1 MPKQKT
7 VEFCVIRSYFAFYCI
22 FVNNIRFKITI
33 TTNMPSESAVV
44 LGAAKSRGIASTE
57 DDLNRSII
65 KLLQQDGRLPYKDIA
80 RELNVSEGTIRNRVQ
95 SMKQSGALKI
105 VALADP
111 MAIRYQADA
120 MIGIKVANQATPRAV
135 ANRLSELGEVVY
147 VLWVSGRYD
156 LLIEVV
162 CETGEAFQHFLE
174 AHCFGHDDIDQIEVM
189 SGIEMFKNQFLLKR
203 QAQ

>member
-1 MPKQKT
+1 MGQ
-7 VEFCVIRSYFAFYCI
+7 
-22 FVNNIRFKITI
+22 
-33 TTNMPSESAVV
+33 
-44 LGAAKSRGIASTE
+44 AKVRAIASAE

-65 KLLQQDGRLPYKDIA
+65 KMLQQDGRLPYKDVA
-80 RELNVSEGTIRNRVQ
+80 TALKVSEGTIRNRVQ

-120 MIGIKVANQATPRAV
+120 MIGVKVASPATPRDV
-135 ANRLSELGEVVY
+135 ALRLSELGEVVY

-156 LLIEVV
+156 LLVEVV
-162 CETGEAFQHFLE
+162 CETSSAFQDFLE
-174 AHCFGHDDIDQIEVM
+174 QHCFGQSDIDQIEIM

>member
-1 MPKQKT
+1 MTDP
-7 VEFCVIRSYFAFYCI
+7 
-22 FVNNIRFKITI
+22 
-33 TTNMPSESAVV
+33 AVP
-44 LGAAKSRGIASTE
+44 LETGKARGIASA
-57 DDLNRSII
+57 DDNLNREII
-65 KLLQQDGRLPYKDIA
+65 RMLQQDGRLPYKDIA
-80 RELNVSEGTIRNRVQ
+80 LELKVSEGTIRNRIQ

-111 MAIRYQADA
+111 MAIRYKADA
-120 MIGIKVANQATPRAV
+120 MIGIKVATPATPRDV
-135 ANRLSELGEVVY
+135 ATRLAELGEVVY

-162 CETGEAFQHFLE
+162 CETRGAFQQFLE
-174 AHCFGHDDIDQIEVM
+174 THCFGHDDIDSIEVM

>member
-1 MPKQKT
+1 
-7 VEFCVIRSYFAFYCI
+7 
-22 FVNNIRFKITI
+22 
-33 TTNMPSESAVV
+33 MPSE
-44 LGAAKSRGIASTE
+44 AATSIVPGKSRGIASTE
-57 DDLNRSII
+57 DDLNRAII
-65 KLLQQDGRLPYKDIA
+65 KMLQQDGRLPYKDIA
-80 RELNVSEGTIRNRVQ
+80 TSLKVSEGTIRNRVQ

-111 MAIRYQADA
+111 MAIRYKADA
-120 MIGIKVANQATPRAV
+120 MIGIKVANPATPRAV
-135 ANRLSELGEVVY
+135 AHRLSECGEVVY

-162 CETGEAFQHFLE
+162 CETRNAFQTFLE
-174 AHCFGHDDIDQIEVM
+174 QHCFGHDDIDQIEVM

>member
-1 MPKQKT
+1 MSSSAAAPI
-7 VEFCVIRSYFAFYCI
+7 E
-22 FVNNIRFKITI
+22 
-33 TTNMPSESAVV
+33 PSR
-44 LGAAKSRGIASTE
+44 SRGIASTE
-57 DDLNRSII
+57 DDLNRAII
-65 KLLQQDGRLPYKDIA
+65 KMLQDDGRLPYKDIA
-80 RELNVSEGTIRNRVQ
+80 RALEVSEGTIRNRVQ

-120 MIGIKVANQATPRAV
+120 MIGIKVAHPATPRQV
-135 ANRLSELGEVVY
+135 AHRLSEHGEVVY

-162 CETGEAFQHFLE
+162 CETSSAFQEFLE
-174 AHCFGHDDIDQIEVM
+174 QHCFGHDDIDQIEVM

>member
-1 MPKQKT
+1 MPT
-7 VEFCVIRSYFAFYCI
+7 
-22 FVNNIRFKITI
+22 
-33 TTNMPSESAVV
+33 ESA
-44 LGAAKSRGIASTE
+44 AAIDSPKVRGIASTE
-57 DDLNRSII
+57 DDLNREII
-65 KLLQQDGRLPYKDIA
+65 RLLQQDGRLPYKDIA
-80 RELNVSEGTIRNRVQ
+80 RALDVSEGTVRNRVQ

-120 MIGIKVANQATPRAV
+120 MIGIKVASPATPRQV
-135 ANRLSELGEVVY
+135 ATRLAAHGEVVY

-162 CETGEAFQHFLE
+162 CETSGAFQDFLE
-174 AHCFGHDDIDQIEVM
+174 QHCFGHADIGQIEVM

>member
-1 MPKQKT
+1 
-7 VEFCVIRSYFAFYCI
+7 
-22 FVNNIRFKITI
+22 
-33 TTNMPSESAVV
+33 MPSQTALSMKAS
-44 LGAAKSRGIASTE
+44 KPRGIASSE

-65 KLLQQDGRLPYKDIA
+65 KMLQQDGRLPYKDIA
-80 RELNVSEGTIRNRVQ
+80 RALKVSEGTIRNRVQ

-111 MAIRYQADA
+111 MAIRYEADA
-120 MIGIKVANQATPRAV
+120 MIGIKVASPATPRDV
-135 ANRLSELGEVVY
+135 AQRLSEHAEVVY

-162 CETGEAFQHFLE
+162 CETRSAFQSFLE
-174 AHCFGHDDIDQIEVM
+174 NHCFGHEDIDQIEIM

>member
-1 MPKQKT
+1 MQSQTALSMKAGKP
-7 VEFCVIRSYFAFYCI
+7 
-22 FVNNIRFKITI
+22 
-33 TTNMPSESAVV
+33 
-44 LGAAKSRGIASTE
+44 RGIASSE

-65 KLLQQDGRLPYKDIA
+65 KMLQQDGRLPYKDIA
-80 RELNVSEGTIRNRVQ
+80 RALKVSEGTIRNRVQ

-111 MAIRYQADA
+111 MAIRYEADA
-120 MIGIKVANQATPRAV
+120 MIGIKVASPATPRDV
-135 ANRLSELGEVVY
+135 AQRLSEHAEVVY

-162 CETGEAFQHFLE
+162 CETRAAFQSFLE
-174 AHCFGHDDIDQIEVM
+174 NHCFGHEDIDQIEIM

>member
-1 MPKQKT
+1 MASQT
-7 VEFCVIRSYFAFYCI
+7 SIAI
-22 FVNNIRFKITI
+22 DN
-33 TTNMPSESAVV
+33 
-44 LGAAKSRGIASTE
+44 AKSRGIASTE

-65 KLLQQDGRLPYKDIA
+65 KLLQEDGRLPYNDIA
-80 RELNVSEGTIRNRVQ
+80 KTLKVSEGTIRNRVQ

-120 MIGIKVANQATPRAV
+120 MIGIKVASPATPREV
-135 ANRLSELGEVVY
+135 AHRLSERGEVVY

-162 CETGEAFQHFLE
+162 CESSDAFQKFLE
-174 AHCFGHDDIDQIEVM
+174 THCFGHVDIDQIEVM

>member
-1 MPKQKT
+1 MGQ
-7 VEFCVIRSYFAFYCI
+7 
-22 FVNNIRFKITI
+22 
-33 TTNMPSESAVV
+33 
-44 LGAAKSRGIASTE
+44 AKVRAIASTE

-65 KLLQQDGRLPYKDIA
+65 KMLQQDGRLPYKDVA
-80 RELNVSEGTIRNRVQ
+80 TALKVSEGTIRNRVQ

-120 MIGIKVANQATPRAV
+120 MIGVKVASPATPRDV
-135 ANRLSELGEVVY
+135 ALRLSELGEVVY

-162 CETGEAFQHFLE
+162 CETSSAFQDFLE
-174 AHCFGHDDIDQIEVM
+174 QYCFGQNDIDQIEIM

>member
-1 MPKQKT
+1 MPGSQPLPIEPAKT
-7 VEFCVIRSYFAFYCI
+7 
-22 FVNNIRFKITI
+22 
-33 TTNMPSESAVV
+33 
-44 LGAAKSRGIASTE
+44 RGTASTE
-57 DDLNRSII
+57 DDLNREII
-65 KLLQQDGRLPYKDIA
+65 KMLQQDGRLPYKDIA
-80 RELNVSEGTIRNRVQ
+80 KALKVSEGTIRNRVQ
-95 SMKQSGALKI
+95 SMKNSGALKI

-120 MIGIKVANQATPRAV
+120 MIGIKVANSSTPRAV
-135 ANRLSELGEVVY
+135 AHRLSEHNEVVY

-162 CETGEAFQHFLE
+162 CETGETFQEFLE
-174 AHCFGHDDIDQIEVM
+174 QHCFGHDDIDQIEVM

>member
-1 MPKQKT
+1 METSKT
-7 VEFCVIRSYFAFYCI
+7 
-22 FVNNIRFKITI
+22 
-33 TTNMPSESAVV
+33 
-44 LGAAKSRGIASTE
+44 RGIASTE

-65 KLLQQDGRLPYKDIA
+65 KMLQDDGRLPYKDIA
-80 RELNVSEGTIRNRVQ
+80 RALKVSEGTIRNRVQ

-111 MAIRYQADA
+111 MAIRYKADA
-120 MIGIKVANQATPRAV
+120 MIGIKVASPVTPRTV
-135 ANRLSELGEVVY
+135 ALRLSELGEVVY

-162 CETGEAFQHFLE
+162 CETRSAFQSFLE
-174 AHCFGHDDIDQIEVM
+174 EHCFGYDDIDQIEVM

>member
-1 MPKQKT
+1 MPTALPIDAQRT
-7 VEFCVIRSYFAFYCI
+7 
-22 FVNNIRFKITI
+22 
-33 TTNMPSESAVV
+33 
-44 LGAAKSRGIASTE
+44 RGTASTE
-57 DDLNRSII
+57 DDLNREII
-65 KLLQQDGRLPYKDIA
+65 KMLQQDGRLPYKDIA
-80 RELNVSEGTIRNRVQ
+80 QALKVSEGTIRNRVQ
-95 SMKQSGALKI
+95 SMKKSGALKI

-120 MIGIKVANQATPRAV
+120 MIGIKVAHKSTPRAV
-135 ANRLSELGEVVY
+135 AHRLSDLNEVVY

-162 CETGEAFQHFLE
+162 CETGETFQEFLE
-174 AHCFGHDDIDQIEVM
+174 QHCFGHDDIDQIEVM

>member
-1 MPKQKT
+1 METPKT
-7 VEFCVIRSYFAFYCI
+7 RA
-22 FVNNIRFKITI
+22 
-33 TTNMPSESAVV
+33 
-44 LGAAKSRGIASTE
+44 IASTE

-65 KLLQQDGRLPYKDIA
+65 KMLQDDGRLPYKDIA
-80 RELNVSEGTIRNRVQ
+80 RALKVSEGTIRNRVQ

-111 MAIRYQADA
+111 MAIRYKADA
-120 MIGIKVANQATPRAV
+120 MIGIKVASPATPRTV
-135 ANRLSELGEVVY
+135 ALRLSELGEVVY

-162 CETGEAFQHFLE
+162 CETRSAFQSFLE
-174 AHCFGHDDIDQIEVM
+174 EHCFGHDDIDQIEVM